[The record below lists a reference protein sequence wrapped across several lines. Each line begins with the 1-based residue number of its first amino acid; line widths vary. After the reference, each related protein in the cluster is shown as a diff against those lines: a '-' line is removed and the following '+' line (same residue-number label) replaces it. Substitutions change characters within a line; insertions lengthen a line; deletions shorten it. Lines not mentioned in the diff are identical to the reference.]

1 MYFIKLILV
10 VNLLN
15 YFLLLFDYN
24 KEENVVNE

>member
-1 MYFIKLILV
+1 MYFIQLILV